1 MKLRKILAA
10 AMAFAVV
17 CGAPAAVGTYQ
28 PGFELTA
35 NAWDR
40 TEVVDNGIK
49 YFVYADYAEVARNEG
64 IAGDVNIASAVNGV
78 PVTSIGFRAFEECQE
93 LTSITIP
100 DGVTIIDDRAFCE
113 CSELASITL
122 PDSLTSIGDD
132 VFVSCSKL
140 TSITLPEGL
149 TSIGCDAFDECSGL
163 TSITIPD
170 SVTSIGYGAFYR
182 CSGLTS
188 IIIPDGVTSIG
199 DWTFYECSAL
209 TSVTLPES
217 VTSISDK
224 AFTDHSDVTIY
235 GYGGSYAE
243 TYANEKDIPF
253 AAIEKAPETTTTTT
267 TSQPTT
273 TTTTT
278 TTTTATTTTATTTTT
293 TTTTTTAQET
303 TTTTTATPEQPAV
316 SFGDPNNDGK
326 VDSKDASFVLVEYAK
341 LSTGGESSL
350 TEAEKSA
357 ADVNKDGKVD
367 SKDASAILAYYAL
380 VSTTS
385 GEVPTMEEYMNPA
398 EPPTGFDPS
407 TYDWPDINHDN
418 PDVNMTNYTIDGTLY
433 LGCMVQKLNDKY
445 IRGDYSLYTDKSEY
459 TISDSS
465 IYIRRLIVLNAF
477 DDEALDYQFWYSCGE
492 YSRYTPNFVR
502 NNVLYEY
509 LFSGRSGD
517 YIRVD
522 LNGQVSEFPRSEMQ
536 TLVRVMT
543 GHFSDMANFGYSCNP
558 I

>member
-10 AMAFAVV
+10 AMAMTIV
-17 CGAPAAVGTYQ
+17 CGASAAVGAYQ

-35 NAWDR
+35 NAWDY
-40 TEVVDNGIK
+40 TEAAEDGIK
-49 YFVYADYAEVARNEG
+49 YKVYADYAEVARNEG

-100 DGVTIIDDRAFCE
+100 DGVTSIDDRAFCE

-132 VFVSCSKL
+132 AFVSCSKL

-163 TSITIPD
+163 TSMTIPD
-170 SVTSIGYGAFYR
+170 SVTSIGYGAFYL

-199 DWTFYECSAL
+199 DWTFYGCSAL
-209 TSVTLPES
+209 TSITIPES

-224 AFTDHSDVTIY
+224 AFTDHSDVTIC

-253 AAIEKAPETTTTTT
+253 AAIEKAAETTTTTTTTSQPTTTTTTSSSSALDSRFVGKWELYKCEKNGEDVQFSPNGFELFADGEGEWTLVDGGKNDWTSVDDFLYVRDLTGLPIHIDKYEYLNGELVWKGMAEELDYNLAPETAEYDLNAYGEGVELYYRRVEDSEQTTTATTT

-278 TTTTATTTTATTTTT
+278 TTTSTA
-293 TTTTTTAQET
+293 AQET
-303 TTTTTATPEQPAV
+303 TTTTATTPEQPAV
-316 SFGDPNNDGK
+316 SFGDPTGDGK
-326 VDSKDASFVLVEYAK
+326 IDAKDASFALVEYAK

-357 ADVNKDGKVD
+357 ADVNKDGKND
-367 SKDASAILAYYAL
+367 SKDASIILSYYAYI
-380 VSTTS
+380 STNGTDS
-385 GEVPTMEEYMNPA
+385 LEE
-398 EPPTGFDPS
+398 F
-407 TYDWPDINHDN
+407 
-418 PDVNMTNYTIDGTLY
+418 L
-433 LGCMVQKLNDKY
+433 KK
-445 IRGDYSLYTDKSEY
+445 
-459 TISDSS
+459 
-465 IYIRRLIVLNAF
+465 
-477 DDEALDYQFWYSCGE
+477 
-492 YSRYTPNFVR
+492 
-502 NNVLYEY
+502 
-509 LFSGRSGD
+509 
-517 YIRVD
+517 
-522 LNGQVSEFPRSEMQ
+522 
-536 TLVRVMT
+536 
-543 GHFSDMANFGYSCNP
+543 
-558 I
+558 

>member
-35 NAWDR
+35 NAGDY
-40 TEVVDNGIK
+40 TEVAEDGIK
-49 YFVYADYAEVARNEG
+49 YKVYADYAEVARNEG

-78 PVTSIGFRAFEECQE
+78 PVTSIGFRAFEECNE

-100 DGVTIIDDRAFCE
+100 
-113 CSELASITL
+113 
-122 PDSLTSIGDD
+122 SIGDD
-132 VFVSCSKL
+132 AFVSCSKL

-163 TSITIPD
+163 TSMTIPD
-170 SVTSIGYGAFYR
+170 SVTSIGYGAFYL

-199 DWTFYECSAL
+199 DWTFYGCSAL
-209 TSVTLPES
+209 TSVTIPES

-224 AFTDHSDVTIY
+224 AFTDHSDVTIC

-243 TYANEKDIPF
+243 TYAKANDIPF
-253 AAIEKAPETTTTTT
+253 AAIEKAPATTTTTTT

-273 TTTTT
+273 TTSTASTTT
-278 TTTTATTTTATTTTT
+278 TSTA
-293 TTTTTTAQET
+293 AQET
-303 TTTTTATPEQPAV
+303 TTTTATTPEQPAV
-316 SFGDPNNDGK
+316 SFGDPTGDGK
-326 VDSKDASFVLVEYAK
+326 IDAKDASFALVEYAK

-407 TYDWPDINHDN
+407 TYDWSDINHDN

-433 LGCMVQKLNDKY
+433 LGCMVQKLNDAY
-445 IRGDYSLYTDKSEY
+445 IKGDYSLYTDKSEY

-517 YIRVD
+517 YMRVD